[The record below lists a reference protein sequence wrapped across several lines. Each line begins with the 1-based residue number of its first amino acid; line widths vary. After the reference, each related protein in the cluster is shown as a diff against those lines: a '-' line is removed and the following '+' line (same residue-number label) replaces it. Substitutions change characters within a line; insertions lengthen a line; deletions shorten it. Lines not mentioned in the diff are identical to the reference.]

1 MDLED
6 LGEITQISKTAK
18 AIDNL
23 WLTFY
28 LYVSISFSSFY
39 KITFLGIAASG
50 FHNCEEEMHSHIS
63 PLTFEE
69 ERARKV
75 FKVIN

>member
-6 LGEITQISKTAK
+6 LGEITQISTTAK

-23 WLTFY
+23 CPTFY

-39 KITFLGIAASG
+39 KITFLDIAASG
-50 FHNCEEEMHSHIS
+50 FYNCEEEMHSHIS
-63 PLTFEE
+63 PVTFAE